1 MRENGRLRECWRK
14 CRQCS
19 LRSAVTAYC
28 GTLITP
34 VICLINGRHTG
45 DGQKVFLNFVQ
56 TSLAPC
62 CGSLIVLSPLCLFM
76 CECISFQFFC
86 ERCQTEICPVFHFVN
101 VFIQL

>member
-1 MRENGRLRECWRK
+1 MRENGRLRDSWRQ

-76 CECISFQFFC
+76 CECISFLFF
-86 ERCQTEICPVFHFVN
+86 FFW
-101 VFIQL
+101 